1 MFIILG
7 ICSKGADVE
16 AFHQQSGDGGG
27 RRRSGWE
34 RSFQLSDGLDA
45 GGRDASM
52 GRRMALSIMT
62 VAIGRGGGPRC
73 SDFWRPGETGAVA
86 WWLAGRR
93 EASGLSGAAEV
104 GLILGASW
112 GRKFRQGPQ
121 SLSENSKGSC
131 FRGKAGL
138 ARREERAYPQWSVS
152 DEQRRQSGFYA
163 RTLRAAGLLPVA
175 FVGSALTA
183 RVGDARA
190 LPPWPQPKS
199 PAAGPAFNFQTGS
212 YARPAG

>member
-1 MFIILG
+1 VF
-7 ICSKGADVE
+7 
-16 AFHQQSGDGGG
+16 
-27 RRRSGWE
+27 
-34 RSFQLSDGLDA
+34 
-45 GGRDASM
+45 GRDT
-52 GRRMALSIMT
+52 GDLPIMKRSEM
-62 VAIGRGGGPRC
+62 IQPGRGVGARC

-86 WWLAGRR
+86 WWVAGRR
-93 EASGLSGAAEV
+93 KASGLPGAAEV
-104 GLILGASW
+104 GLILGARC

-131 FRGKAGL
+131 FRGKDDL

-163 RTLRAAGLLPVA
+163 RTLPPSLKLQRTGRAADLLPVA
-175 FVGSALTA
+175 CVGSALTA

-190 LPPWPQPKS
+190 LPPRPQPKS
-199 PAAGPAFNFQTGS
+199 PAAGPPFNFQTGS